1 MGNQKFFVLVSLLV
15 AVTYADELL
24 PTMPPL
30 IQHFARIQSCK
41 MTVYSE
47 YPPTL
52 VRYFDYKTGSMKS
65 RVVPRGGK
73 QTFCCKGWEDAEGAF
88 DATSICSKQQ
98 PNSTPYITKEEYND
112 VLNKVDEIRSVYEQF
127 KALEALKE
135 RAIVLLSQVR
145 SQKEK
150 MYQLLSGISI

>member
-1 MGNQKFFVLVSLLV
+1 MCNQKFFVLVSLLV
-15 AVTYADELL
+15 ATYADELL

-47 YPPTL
+47 YPSTT
-52 VRYFDYKTGSMKS
+52 VSYFDYKTGSMKS
-65 RVVPRGGK
+65 RVVLRGGT

-112 VLNKVDEIRSVYEQF
+112 VLTKVAEIRSVYERF

-135 RAIVLLSQVR
+135 KANLLLSRVR